1 VNVFLVLTLYA
12 LMHALRT
19 FSGEGV
25 ATGVG
30 TSMALGYLLLTAHF
44 VGQLFAGLR
53 LPRLTGYLATGIA
66 VGPQGLGMVNSWM
79 IDHLQLV
86 NGVAIALI
94 ALTAGVE
101 LAAHKMRPLLRIIG
115 AITLI
120 AVIGTALL
128 LAVTVA
134 LMRSELPF
142 LVPLNEL
149 EIIAVALLLGVVMVA
164 QSPAVVVALRDEM
177 GVDGPVSRTV
187 LGVVVIADMVVIILF
202 AAASASAKAV
212 LGANQDPWTTLGSL
226 LWELVGSLVVG
237 ALIGGVLGLYVDK
250 VRAGAAMFLLTLAFV
265 IAEVGARVHLDP
277 LLVALG
283 AGIVVRNFTS
293 TGDALRGTIS
303 QASLPVYTLFFAV
316 AGTSIDLRAV
326 ASVAFPAVV
335 IVIVRAIGLLV
346 GTRLGARIA
355 GAPTTVERLAGFG
368 LLPQA
373 GLAIA
378 LSLLFARTFPEFGA
392 SAAALTMSVV
402 AINEIASPVLYR
414 FALEASGERHAGV
427 ATA

>member
-1 VNVFLVLTLYA
+1 VNAFLVFALYA

-19 FSGEGV
+19 FGGEGV
-25 ATGVG
+25 ASGVG

-44 VGQLFAGLR
+44 VGQMFAALR

-66 VGPQGLGMVNSWM
+66 VGPQSLGVVNTWM
-79 IDHLQLV
+79 IDNLELV
-86 NGVAIALI
+86 NGMAIALI

-101 LAAHKMRPLLRIIG
+101 LAADKMRPLLRIIG
-115 AITLI
+115 SITLTG
-120 AVIGTALL
+120 VIVTALL

-134 LMRSELPF
+134 LMRSRIPF
-142 LVPLNEL
+142 LASMDEPETV
-149 EIIAVALLLGVVMVA
+149 AVALLLGVVMVA

-187 LGVVVIADMVVIILF
+187 LGVVVIADMVVIVLF
-202 AAASASAKAV
+202 ALASASTKAV
-212 LGANQDPWTTLGSL
+212 LGASQDPWTTLGSL
-226 LWELVGSLVVG
+226 LWELVGSLAVG
-237 ALIGGVLGLYVDK
+237 GLIGWVLGLYVDK

-265 IAEVGARVHLDP
+265 MAEVGGRVHLDP

-293 TGDALRGTIS
+293 TGDAVRETIS
-303 QASLPVYTLFFAV
+303 QVSLPVYTLFFAV

-326 ASVAFPAVV
+326 ASVALPAIV
-335 IVIVRAIGLLV
+335 IVVVRAIGLLA
-346 GTRLGARIA
+346 GSRLGARIA

-378 LSLLFARTFPEFGA
+378 LSLLFVRTFPEFGA
-392 SAAALTMSVV
+392 SAAALTLSVV
-402 AINEIASPVLYR
+402 AINEIVAPVLYR
-414 FALEASGERHAGV
+414 FALEASGERSAGSTV
-427 ATA
+427 A